1 MTKQGATIIGYN
13 DNATTTTIDNAIIT
27 TVDNDSATIDNTVT
41 VSSEAT
47 VTNDTAEG
55 NTSEDAYKDA
65 YKEIINQQNS
75 TIDALLERTNA
86 LSKQIN
92 ELLRSGVQINDG
104 GANDTQMDMLN
115 HDLPG
120 QMRMDENYVT
130 LAELGKEF
138 GKRD

>member
-1 MTKQGATIIGYN
+1 MIEQDTI
-13 DNATTTTIDNAIIT
+13 
-27 TVDNDSATIDNTVT
+27 TVDNDSATVDNTVT

-47 VTNDTAEG
+47 ATNDTAEIK
-55 NTSEDAYKDA
+55 TSEDA

-104 GANDTQMDMLN
+104 GANETQMDMLN

-120 QMRMDENYVT
+120 QMQMDENYVT

>member
-1 MTKQGATIIGYN
+1 MTDQEMVTA
-13 DNATTTTIDNAIIT
+13 
-27 TVDNDSATIDNTVT
+27 VDNDSATIDNTVT
-41 VSSEAT
+41 VSSEAA
-47 VTNDTAEG
+47 VTNDRAEG
-55 NTSEDAYKDA
+55 KTSEDA

-104 GANDTQMDMLN
+104 KANDVQTDMLN
-115 HDLPG
+115 QNLPEH
-120 QMRMDENYVT
+120 MRIDENYVT